1 MGYDCTELLIK
12 RTESDIVI
20 NKTHGFFIV
29 MCIIKTYIDI
39 DPAVDWVVVG
49 SHRFRG
55 LELPRGP
62 VVASE
67 SVQVSMLK
75 YFIPIN

>member
-1 MGYDCTELLIK
+1 M
-12 RTESDIVI
+12 
-20 NKTHGFFIV
+20 
-29 MCIIKTYIDI
+29 KTYIDI

-55 LELPRGP
+55 LELPCGP

-67 SVQVSMLK
+67 SDQVSMLK